1 MTFLASH
8 QRPLSGNE
16 VNKINKLEFIC
27 RKKMIP
33 NNNNSSFKLIEND
46 QNYSIDDVWKIASP
60 FEYIFNKKELIILC
74 ADNDIFSISIYL
86 KALKSRTPIMLLTND
101 IDPKELLKILKNFR
115 PSVLIVNQTLG
126 IDAPYRFKENFENYI
141 IFSRLKDQPS
151 SMPINKNLA
160 VLLPTSGSTGA
171 AKFVRI
177 SYKNLQ
183 SNSDSIIKYLKI
195 KSNDMTLTTLPMS
208 YSFGLSILNSYFY
221 SGATLIIT
229 NKSVV
234 SRDFWAI
241 LKSNKIT
248 SISGVPYI
256 FELLDK
262 LGFFKKNYPNLKTIT
277 QAGGRMKSDLKKTIL
292 HYSILNN
299 IDFFVMYGQTEATA
313 RISYVPPSILENK
326 IDSIGIP
333 IPDTKLNIE
342 SKDSKEGELIVEGKN
357 VSLGYAIDYRDLSKG
372 DENCGRLKTGDIGYK
387 DSDGYFYIT
396 GRKSRFI
403 KINSIRLS
411 LDDAEK
417 LIENEFQD
425 LDALCLGHDD
435 NLVIE
440 YVAQKNYD
448 EEIKSF
454 ICKKIKIHHKHL
466 KISKIDKIVR
476 SSSGKK
482 MYT

>member
-1 MTFLASH
+1 M
-8 QRPLSGNE
+8 
-16 VNKINKLEFIC
+16 EFIS
-27 RKKMIP
+27 
-33 NNNNSSFKLIEND
+33 NNSFKLIESD
-46 QNYSIDDVWKIASP
+46 QNYSLDDVWEITEP
-60 FEYIFNKKELIILC
+60 FEYIFDRKELIILC

-101 IDPKELLKILKNFR
+101 IDLIELLKIIENFR
-115 PSVLIVNQTLG
+115 PSFLIVNNSLG
-126 IDAPYRFKENFENYI
+126 IEIPYSSKKNFNNYI
-141 IFSRLKDQPS
+141 IFSCLKDQHS
-151 SMPINKNLA
+151 NLKINQNLA

-183 SNSDSIIKYLKI
+183 SNTDSIIKYLKI
-195 KSNDMTLTTLPMS
+195 NSNDMTLTTLPMS

-229 NKSVV
+229 NNSVV
-234 SRDFWAI
+234 SRDFWTI
-241 LKSNKIT
+241 LKSYKIT

-262 LGFFKKNYPNLKTIT
+262 LGFFKKNHLNLKTIT
-277 QAGGRMKSDLKKTIL
+277 QAGGRMKSDLKKKIL
-292 HYSILNN
+292 NYSILNN

-313 RISYVPPSILENK
+313 RISYVPPSILKNK
-326 IDSIGIP
+326 LDSIGVP
-333 IPDTKLNIE
+333 IPDTRLNIE
-342 SKDSKEGELIVEGKN
+342 IKDSKEGELIVEGKN

>member
-1 MTFLASH
+1 
-8 QRPLSGNE
+8 
-16 VNKINKLEFIC
+16 
-27 RKKMIP
+27 
-33 NNNNSSFKLIEND
+33 
-46 QNYSIDDVWKIASP
+46 
-60 FEYIFNKKELIILC
+60 
-74 ADNDIFSISIYL
+74 
-86 KALKSRTPIMLLTND
+86 
-101 IDPKELLKILKNFR
+101 
-115 PSVLIVNQTLG
+115 
-126 IDAPYRFKENFENYI
+126 
-141 IFSRLKDQPS
+141 
-151 SMPINKNLA
+151 
-160 VLLPTSGSTGA
+160 
-171 AKFVRI
+171 
-177 SYKNLQ
+177 
-183 SNSDSIIKYLKI
+183 
-195 KSNDMTLTTLPMS
+195 
-208 YSFGLSILNSYFY
+208 
-221 SGATLIIT
+221 LIIT

-292 HYSILNN
+292 NYSILNN